1 MAELF
6 NMERVLGF
14 CERVCYFFMINLLF
28 VVSNLPVLLFLLF
41 VGGSQIRECLP
52 LFLLCM
58 IPMAPALSAVF
69 YSMNKLIH
77 GMEGNAW
84 KDYKKEYCSD
94 FRQTIMLGAGQVL
107 VIFVFVTNM
116 EFFAVQVMVLPLAVI
131 FAVLAAAAV
140 LVTPNLYMLASR
152 YEMKN
157 LQIVKAGVTLLIARP
172 IAALGNIVSLAIVL
186 MAFELVAG
194 TTVLFMGSVY
204 GFLVMFMNQA
214 VMRDL
219 ENSAARSNSP
229 A

>member
-6 NMERVLGF
+6 NIERVLGF

-28 VVSNLPVLLFLLF
+28 VVSNLPVLFFLLF

-52 LFLLCM
+52 LFLFCM

-69 YSMNKLIH
+69 YSMNRLIH
-77 GMEGNAW
+77 GIEGSAW
-84 KDYKKEYCSD
+84 RDYKRGYCSD
-94 FRQTIMLGAGQVL
+94 FRQTIMLGTGQVFF
-107 VIFVFVTNM
+107 IFMFAANM
-116 EFFAVQVMVLPLAVI
+116 EFFAVQVRILPLAVV
-131 FAVLAAAAV
+131 FAVLGAAAV

-157 LQIVKAGVTLLIARP
+157 LQIVKTGVTLLIARP
-172 IAALGNIVSLAIVL
+172 IATLGNIVSLAIVL

-214 VMRDL
+214 VMRNL
-219 ENSAARSNSP
+219 ENSAAGSNSST
-229 A
+229 